1 MSENSINPIS
11 SVQVAS
17 VSGMLPKPQ
26 PQVKAPQAKAKAVV
40 EEVSAQENAP
50 KQTES
55 TPMQVGGSSNIAV
68 HFRVND
74 DTNEL
79 TVFIVDRENKK
90 VFRTIPSSE
99 FSKLNAGDILEL
111 TA

>member
-90 VFRTIPSSE
+90 VLRTIPSSE